1 MADRS
6 FVNQCLTHATESNFC
21 PHGKNNDLDCIPFWI
36 LYIVSVMIMIILKWH
51 ELVVTLLYVEC
62 QSKINLP
69 HQINFSHKT
78 SFELSE
84 HIFRL
89 SKGPQVW
96 HPNKVWGQYKHTFP
110 NKPICPPTVTPKG
123 ISKGFLG
130 LSRPVTTY
138 YLPPDLRPEWQ
149 HTQFC

>member
-1 MADRS
+1 MIKITNKQKLGPDMADRS
-6 FVNQCLTHATESNFC
+6 FVNQCLTHATESNYFC
-21 PHGKNNDLDCIPFWI
+21 QAHMAKIIDLDCIPFWI

-96 HPNKVWGQYKHTFP
+96 HPNKVWG
-110 NKPICPPTVTPKG
+110 PI
-123 ISKGFLG
+123 
-130 LSRPVTTY
+130 
-138 YLPPDLRPEWQ
+138 
-149 HTQFC
+149 